1 LAKQPSKSSI
11 DVSDARILRARTLK
25 GARIVML
32 TAIAVSCGYLLIAV
46 PNVELISA
54 TVALSGLMLGVTG
67 GLLVG
72 ILSMAIFSA
81 LNVLGIPYLPIWIA
95 QMLGMGITGAIF
107 GLARKRIDLNNLRKA
122 IVPLVILGILSTTVY
137 DLLTNLSFPI
147 AISAPLHTWWGYIVA
162 GVPFAITHLIS
173 NILVFMFI
181 VPVVFS
187 RVGSRY
193 SL

>member
-1 LAKQPSKSSI
+1 MDKPAKSSMS
-11 DVSDARILRARTLK
+11 VSDSRILRARTLK

-54 TVALSGLMLGVTG
+54 TVALSGLMLGARG

-122 IVPLVILGILSTTVY
+122 IVPITVLGVLSTIIY
-137 DLLTNLSFPI
+137 DLLSNLSFAI
-147 AISAPLHTWWGYIVA
+147 AISAPLNTWWGYIVA

-173 NILVFMFI
+173 NILVFVFI
-181 VPVVFS
+181 VPIVYS
-187 RVGSRY
+187 RIGIRY
-193 SL
+193 SI